1 MPHSVIFVSLG
12 PGDPELISLKSLNA
26 LQQADIIFCPSTK
39 TAGGKESSRALNIL
53 LELGIDEKK
62 TKLFYLPMNKD
73 RAEAIKS
80 YKHISDEITECFN
93 DGAKVAVAAE
103 GDAGF
108 YSSIHYINDNLNQA
122 GIPTQRVAGVPAFI
136 ACGALANIHV
146 VKQEEEILVIP
157 GIATSEYLAE
167 QINRG
172 KSVVIM
178 KPSQCEDVIKKTLSL
193 PFSFHYFENIGI
205 TGKEFYTQNK
215 EEIKERKFP
224 YFSLLI
230 IQKQII

>member
-1 MPHSVIFVSLG
+1 MPHSVTFVSLG
-12 PGDPELISLKSLNA
+12 PGDLELITLKSLNV
-26 LQQADIIFCPSTK
+26 LHQADIIFCPSTK
-39 TAGGKESSRALNIL
+39 IAEGKVSSRALNIL

-62 TKLFYLPMNKD
+62 TELFHVAMDKD

-80 YKHISDEITECFN
+80 YKHVSNEIAECFN
-93 DGAKVAVAAE
+93 DGAKIAVAAE

-146 VKQEEEILVIP
+146 VKQEEELLVIP
-157 GIATSEYLAE
+157 GITTPEYLAE
-167 QINRG
+167 QINAG
-172 KSVVIM
+172 KSVIIM
-178 KPSQCEDVIKKTLSL
+178 KPSQCEDIIKETLTL
-193 PFSFHYFENIGI
+193 PIIFHYFENVGVPE
-205 TGKEFYTQNK
+205 KEFYTQNS
-215 EEIKERKFP
+215 EEIRKRRFP